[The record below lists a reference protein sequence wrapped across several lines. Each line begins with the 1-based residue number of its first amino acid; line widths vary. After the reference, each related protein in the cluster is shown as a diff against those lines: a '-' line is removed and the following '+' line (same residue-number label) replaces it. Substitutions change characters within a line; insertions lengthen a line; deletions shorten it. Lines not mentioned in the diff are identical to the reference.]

1 MGRIKSGNGLAMRN
15 QKPEHTKIPDKLY
28 FKIGEASQI
37 SGLPSH
43 VLRFWESEFK
53 KIKPRRTASGQRSY
67 TRKDIETILKIKHL
81 LHDKKFTL
89 EGARKYLNAGTEPEA
104 LSEKGLLAD
113 VKAELKSIRD
123 MLDP

>member
-1 MGRIKSGNGLAMRN
+1 MIGLAMRN
-15 QKPEHTKIPDKLY
+15 IKPYDTKIPDKLY
-28 FKIGEASQI
+28 FKIGEVSEI

-67 TRKDIETILKIKHL
+67 TRKDIETILQIKHL

-89 EGARKYLNAGTEPEA
+89 EGARKYLNARAEAGT
-104 LSEKGLLAD
+104 LLEKGLLED
-113 VKAELKSIRD
+113 LKTELKNIRD
-123 MLDP
+123 LLES